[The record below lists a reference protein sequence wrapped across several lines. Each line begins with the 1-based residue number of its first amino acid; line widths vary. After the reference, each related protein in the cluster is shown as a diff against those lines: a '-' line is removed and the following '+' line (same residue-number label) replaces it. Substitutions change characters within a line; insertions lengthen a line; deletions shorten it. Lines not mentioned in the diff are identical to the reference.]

1 MNKKEKRLYTIPIF
15 GFMSIIL
22 IGAIILTLPICNNK
36 PIAFID
42 SLFIS
47 TSGVC
52 VTGYTPL
59 VLSEQLTWIGQFVL
73 LLLVQ
78 IGALGFMTFIIFIA
92 TIIKKRINF
101 SDIML
106 VEDGE
111 VNADFK
117 NRIKNIVIYTFLIEL
132 IGGTLL
138 SLRFIPQYGWKKG
151 LWYGIFHSVMAFCNA
166 GFDILGNKSFSD
178 YTNDYFVNF
187 VMMFLI
193 ILGGIGFLVLEDL
206 TKALKLKTLKKLK
219 FQSKIVLSATGIILV
234 VSVLLF
240 KALEPDITWLQA
252 MFSSVTLRT
261 AGFYTINFAECN
273 QATKMISII
282 LMFIGGAPG
291 STAGGIRVVTFSVL
305 MLSIIATLKNRR
317 KVVVFYRRIPEN
329 TIMKAITITGL
340 SLFVVFVGTINISF
354 FNDVGLEN
362 IIFHC
367 VGSYSNTGLG
377 IIDSSM
383 LNFFGKITIIIL
395 MFIGRVGPL
404 VAFRVFFDTK
414 ETNNSVKYIN
424 GELIL

>member
-1 MNKKEKRLYTIPIF
+1 
-15 GFMSIIL
+15 
-22 IGAIILTLPICNNK
+22 
-36 PIAFID
+36 
-42 SLFIS
+42 
-47 TSGVC
+47 
-52 VTGYTPL
+52 
-59 VLSEQLTWIGQFVL
+59 
-73 LLLVQ
+73 
-78 IGALGFMTFIIFIA
+78 
-92 TIIKKRINF
+92 
-101 SDIML
+101 
-106 VEDGE
+106 
-111 VNADFK
+111 
-117 NRIKNIVIYTFLIEL
+117 
-132 IGGTLL
+132 
-138 SLRFIPQYGWKKG
+138 
-151 LWYGIFHSVMAFCNA
+151 
-166 GFDILGNKSFSD
+166 
-178 YTNDYFVNF
+178 
-187 VMMFLI
+187 MMFLI

-383 LNFFGKITIIIL
+383 LNFIGKVTIIIL

-414 ETNNSVKYIN
+414 EINNSVKYIN

>member
-1 MNKKEKRLYTIPIF
+1 MNKSKKRLYKIPIF
-15 GFMSIIL
+15 GFMAIIL
-22 IGAIILTLPICNNK
+22 IGAIILKLPVCNTK

-59 VLSEQLTWIGQFVL
+59 VLSEQFTWIGQLIL

-78 IGALGFMTFIIFIA
+78 VGALGFMTFIIFIA

-106 VEDGE
+106 VEDGD
-111 VNADFK
+111 VNANFRDRVK
-117 NRIKNIVIYTFLIEL
+117 HIVKYTFIIEI
-132 IGGTLL
+132 IGGALL
-138 SLRFIPQYGWKKG
+138 SLRFVPQFGWKKG

-166 GFDILGNKSFSD
+166 GFDILGDKSFMN

-193 ILGGIGFLVLEDL
+193 IFGGIGFLVLEDL
-206 TKALKLKTLKKLK
+206 INAWKLKTLKKLK
-219 FQSKIVLSATGIILV
+219 FQSKIVLSATGILLIVSILLIK
-234 VSVLLF
+234 S
-240 KALEPDITWLQA
+240 LEPNLTWLQA
-252 MFSSVTLRT
+252 MFSAVTLRT
-261 AGFYTINFAECN
+261 AGFYTINFAKCN

-282 LMFIGGAPG
+282 LMFIGGAPD
-291 STAGGIRVVTFSVL
+291 STSGGIRIVTFSVL
-305 MLSIIATLKNRR
+305 MLAIIATLKNR
-317 KVVVFYRRIPEN
+317 KEVVAFYRKIPES

-340 SLFVVFVGTINISF
+340 SLFVVFIGTIILSF
-354 FNDVGLEN
+354 FNNLGLGN

-377 IIDSSM
+377 IIDTSM
-383 LNFFGKITIIIL
+383 LNLIGKITIIIL

-404 VAFRVFFDTK
+404 VAFRVFFDTND
-414 ETNNSVKYIN
+414 TNSNVKYIN
-424 GELIL
+424 GDLIL